1 MNFKDFYNKHN
12 TDRFFGIKISTPL
25 GGFFTK
31 VFFVVPIFTVTLSML
46 IWVIFKG
53 LTTTDEDIAKQK
65 EIRRAEIAQ
74 LKEERRVHNIKYTK
88 SCITRGLW
96 VYPKQSNYFAS
107 FDFRSDGTW
116 EMNNIRMGNSY
127 KGTWSVTAPY
137 EVEITYTY
145 SSRGRG
151 TIPDN
156 EKIEFGDLGCKT
168 IEFGTTPY
176 YRMGSF

>member
-1 MNFKDFYNKHN
+1 MEKIIEHFKEWKWVWL
-12 TDRFFGIKISTPL
+12 IAI
-25 GGFFTK
+25 
-31 VFFVVPIFTVTLSML
+31 FVVIPYKMWEVGYWEPTP
-46 IWVIFKG
+46 
-53 LTTTDEDIAKQK
+53 E
-65 EIRRAEIAQ
+65 EIAQ
-74 LKEERRVHNIKYTK
+74 QKEEKRINNINYTK

-96 VYPKQSNYFAS
+96 VYPKQSNYFVS
-107 FDFRSDGTW
+107 FAFNSDGTW
-116 EMNNIRMGNSY
+116 EMYNLRMGNSY

>member
-1 MNFKDFYNKHN
+1 MEKIKKHFKEVWWAYALIPFVILYKSGYWDP
-12 TDRFFGIKISTPL
+12 TP
-25 GGFFTK
+25 
-31 VFFVVPIFTVTLSML
+31 
-46 IWVIFKG
+46 
-53 LTTTDEDIAKQK
+53 EEIAAQK
-65 EIRRAEIAQ
+65 EIERVEAAQ
-74 LKEERRVHNIKYTK
+74 QKEEKRINNINYTK

-107 FDFRSDGTW
+107 FDFNSDGTW
-116 EMNNIRMGNSY
+116 KMNNLRMGNSY

>member
-1 MNFKDFYNKHN
+1 MEKIKKHFKEVWWAYALIPFVILYKSGYWDP
-12 TDRFFGIKISTPL
+12 TP
-25 GGFFTK
+25 
-31 VFFVVPIFTVTLSML
+31 
-46 IWVIFKG
+46 
-53 LTTTDEDIAKQK
+53 EEIAAQK
-65 EIRRAEIAQ
+65 EIERVEAAK
-74 LKEERRVHNIKYTK
+74 KEERARLSRIEYVKN
-88 SCITRGLW
+88 CITRGLW

-127 KGTWSVTAPY
+127 KGTWSVGPPPY

-156 EKIEFGDLGCKT
+156 GKIKFGYGDCKDIGLG
-168 IEFGTTPY
+168 EYDEMANFVGTTY
-176 YRMGSF
+176 YRLGTF

>member
-1 MNFKDFYNKHN
+1 MKERIEQLVGLFVIIGVVVGTY
-12 TDRFFGIKISTPL
+12 RMCQGPTP
-25 GGFFTK
+25 
-31 VFFVVPIFTVTLSML
+31 
-46 IWVIFKG
+46 
-53 LTTTDEDIAKQK
+53 EEIAAQK
-65 EIRRAEIAQ
+65 EIERVEAAK
-74 LKEERRVHNIKYTK
+74 KEERMRLSRIESVKN
-88 SCITRGLW
+88 CITRGLW

-107 FDFRSDGTW
+107 FDFNSDGTW
-116 EMNNIRMGNSY
+116 EMNNLRMGNSY

-137 EVEITYTY
+137 VVEITYTY